1 LYERKLNDKV
11 NEFEKRIGQAIA
23 NNAKERHEI
32 QEYRC
37 QIMKIKQEVAALDQ
51 VELDLNIKS
60 TKH

>member
-1 LYERKLNDKV
+1 M

-23 NNAKERHEI
+23 SNAKERHEI